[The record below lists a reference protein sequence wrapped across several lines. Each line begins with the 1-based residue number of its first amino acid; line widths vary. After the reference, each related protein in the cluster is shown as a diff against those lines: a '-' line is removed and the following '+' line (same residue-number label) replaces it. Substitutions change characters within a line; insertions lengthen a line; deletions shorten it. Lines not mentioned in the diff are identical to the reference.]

1 MDPDLRKLRR
11 KSEPTTP
18 MLEDELNK
26 LVNVYFQASLKL
38 MDVREKHLVEEDKK
52 LVEELGK
59 MKENM
64 LIIRDTLN
72 ERENQQGGKRSRK
85 NKKSH
90 KKRAKRTHAKRAHA
104 KRAHAKRIRAKRARH
119 TRKH

>member
-11 KSEPTTP
+11 KSEPTP
-18 MLEDELNK
+18 MLEDELDK
-26 LVNVYFQASLKL
+26 LVNAYFQASLKL
-38 MDVREKHLVEEDKK
+38 LDVRDKK
-52 LVEELGK
+52 LVKELGK
-59 MKENM
+59 MKKNM
-64 LIIRDTLN
+64 LNIKDILV

-90 KKRAKRTHAKRAHA
+90 KKHAKRT
-104 KRAHAKRIRAKRARH
+104 RAKRARH